1 VEVPAAQTVT
11 EEPVTGCWPPKTFP
25 ERVAGATWMGLV
37 GLSPME
43 QPARRARGRLRKAR
57 VERRRLLWREIA
69 VGDMS

>member
-1 VEVPAAQTVT
+1 
-11 EEPVTGCWPPKTFP
+11 
-25 ERVAGATWMGLV
+25 
-37 GLSPME
+37 ME